1 MKKGRIVDRVLGPPA
16 SSIRRKTVSLVVAV
30 SAAVVI
36 GLSLPNASPGFDV
49 RERLLS
55 DLDKLRLPDPVPPAR
70 ERNKWRSDASRLED
84 TALNVGIN
92 PSVLAGFDPGNTTPP
107 HLPARPQGSH

>member
-1 MKKGRIVDRVLGPPA
+1 MKGRIVDRVLGPPA

-55 DLDKLRLPDPVPPAR
+55 DLDKLRLPDPVPPSMGFKITRGQPTPLSDADVAR
-70 ERNKWRSDASRLED
+70 EWR
-84 TALNVGIN
+84 
-92 PSVLAGFDPGNTTPP
+92 
-107 HLPARPQGSH
+107 